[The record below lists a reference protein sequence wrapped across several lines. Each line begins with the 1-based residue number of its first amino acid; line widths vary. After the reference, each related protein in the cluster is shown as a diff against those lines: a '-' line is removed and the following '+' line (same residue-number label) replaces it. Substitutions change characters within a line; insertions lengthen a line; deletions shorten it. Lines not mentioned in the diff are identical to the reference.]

1 MRGHRLEWS
10 RLNDVGNFNS
20 NYPLT
25 FYKSTYFR
33 LFTLMK
39 EKNRSNLMPIS
50 KLLSLETKKAIVT
63 GAGAGI
69 GEAIA
74 IRLAEAGAD
83 LELVDINEKSLSKVK
98 DSLLEKFNV
107 KVRIHKVDLSIH
119 EEIDA
124 LWSKMK
130 GEEPEILVNNAA
142 IYPSRSFLDVDEP
155 FLKKVMDVN
164 LTSVFWMCQN
174 MIKSRLKKGG
184 VIINTGSIEAV
195 MPLKEG
201 LSQYDISKAGVM
213 VLSRALASEYGKHGF
228 RINVLVPGGI
238 WTQGTKNVAKEVL
251 KFNLGVV
258 KSGIEYNMRTPLGR
272 MGNSDEVARMAL
284 VLASDLSSYM
294 TGALVVVDG
303 GFLSA

>member
-1 MRGHRLEWS
+1 MQKETK
-10 RLNDVGNFNS
+10 LN
-20 NYPLT
+20 LI
-25 FYKSTYFR
+25 
-33 LFTLMK
+33 
-39 EKNRSNLMPIS
+39 PIS
-50 KLLSLETKKAIVT
+50 KLLSLEKKKAIVT
-63 GAGAGI
+63 GSGTGI

-74 IRLAEAGAD
+74 FRLAEAGAD

-98 DSLLEKFNV
+98 DSILENFNV
-107 KVRIHKVDLSIH
+107 KVGMHKVDLSMH
-119 EEIDA
+119 EQIDA

-142 IYPSRSFLDVDEP
+142 IYPSKSFLDVDEK

-174 MIKSRLKKGG
+174 MIRSRLKKGG
-184 VIINTGSIEAV
+184 VIINTGSIEAI

-238 WTQGTKNVAKEVL
+238 WTQGTKNIAKEAL
-251 KFNLGVV
+251 KFNVGIV

-272 MGNSDEVARMAL
+272 MGKPDEVARMAL

-294 TGALVVVDG
+294 NGTLVVVDG